1 MIKALIFDMDGLMV
15 DSEPIWREAEIAVF
29 NEHGLSLTPAEC
41 KQTMGLRIDE
51 VVHYWKAK
59 TGLPFNSQKV
69 EESIVEEMRQRLLN
83 EAKPMPGFMEL
94 FDEAHGQNLKLSV
107 ASSSY
112 PVLIK
117 AVTERFQITHKLDA
131 IVSASEC
138 EFGKPHPDVFLK
150 TAKILNIAPIE
161 SLVFEDSLNGVIAGK
176 SAQMS
181 VIAVP
186 DEEDFKKPQ
195 FSIADETIESLTS
208 FKLSKWLIK

>member
-1 MIKALIFDMDGLMV
+1 MTKALIFDMDGLMV

-51 VVHYWKAK
+51 VVQYWKTK
-59 TGLPFNSQKV
+59 TGLPFDTQKV
-69 EESIVEEMRQRLLN
+69 EESIVEEMRQRLLK

-94 FDEAHGQNLKLSV
+94 FDEAHSHNLKLAV

-117 AVTERFQITHKLDA
+117 AVTERFQIVHKLDT

-150 TAKILNIAPIE
+150 TAKILNVSPSE

-186 DEEDFKKPQ
+186 DDEDFEKPQ
-195 FSIADETIESLTS
+195 FSIADETIDSLTS
-208 FKLSKWLIK
+208 FNLSKWLSK